1 MLAFPL
7 FRGFMKLHRLTK
19 ALAGGMAFCAMAPA
33 YAADTESAN
42 ATLTVYEQIQFAILL
57 EMDFGTVV
65 SNPVGGVVHLDTSDG
80 SRDCGGGSL
89 TCTGTFNF
97 ARLQLS
103 GSDANVRVTYA
114 PSLQLNGPGSPI
126 LVEPEFVGGQGAVVQ
141 LTGGSAA
148 FEFGAKLHVN
158 PGQAPGTYSGVFT
171 VDVGYE

>member
-1 MLAFPL
+1 MRQRIATILAT
-7 FRGFMKLHRLTK
+7 GS
-19 ALAGGMAFCAMAPA
+19 ALCVAAPA
-33 YAADTESAN
+33 HAGDSEN
-42 ATLTVYEQIQFAILL
+42 ATASLRVYEQIQFAILL

-65 SNPVGGVVHLDTSDG
+65 SNPVGGIVHLDTSDN

-114 PSLQLNGPGSPI
+114 PSLQLTGPGNPI

-158 PGQAPGTYSGVFT
+158 PGQAPGTYSGIFT
-171 VDVGYE
+171 VDVSYE

>member
-1 MLAFPL
+1 
-7 FRGFMKLHRLTK
+7 MKLHRLTK
-19 ALAGGMAFCAMAPA
+19 AIAVGSACCAASSAHAG
-33 YAADTESAN
+33 DIESAN

-65 SNPVGGVVHLDTSDG
+65 SNPAGGIVHLDTSDG

-103 GSDANVRVTYA
+103 GSDANVRVTYD
-114 PSLQLNGPGSPI
+114 PSLQLNGPGASI

-141 LTGGSAA
+141 LTGGSAE

-158 PGQAPGTYSGVFT
+158 PGQAPGTYSGIFT
-171 VDVGYE
+171 VDVSYE